1 MEIKIPQGCE
11 NGGAFLHPS
20 PHPCGSL
27 SDSGTIT
34 LHERISSGKLFC
46 NVKSPGI
53 FLFRDGYYHNP
64 RYHPHCKRINAYHS
78 IRLTRV
84 HVLTYSSFSPSAPE
98 CSLSAPSLQ
107 QRSQSVTP
115 YSCQVPEARVSFIAL
130 QNKFFQIISQSFSF
144 FKGIFQKNRVFSI
157 FHSYFVCLSTYLFS
171 VLEYTIRCSLYRL

>member
-1 MEIKIPQGCE
+1 MLFFVIFLSSLSMEIKIPQGCE

-27 SDSGTIT
+27 SDSGTIS

-115 YSCQVPEARVSFIAL
+115 YSCQVPKQESPSL
-130 QNKFFQIISQSFSF
+130 PFFYA
-144 FKGIFQKNRVFSI
+144 K
-157 FHSYFVCLSTYLFS
+157 YLSTFAF
-171 VLEYTIRCSLYRL
+171 

>member
-1 MEIKIPQGCE
+1 MY
-11 NGGAFLHPS
+11 
-20 PHPCGSL
+20 
-27 SDSGTIT
+27 SGTDIHIRGT
-34 LHERISSGKLFC
+34 T
-46 NVKSPGI
+46 
-53 FLFRDGYYHNP
+53 
-64 RYHPHCKRINAYHS
+64 RINFPPWKPNFMCVTCTY
-78 IRLTRV
+78 
-84 HVLTYSSFSPSAPE
+84 VLTYWNSFYMKPFLHSLIIPHSA
-98 CSLSAPSLQ
+98 SLLRSVPFASFLK